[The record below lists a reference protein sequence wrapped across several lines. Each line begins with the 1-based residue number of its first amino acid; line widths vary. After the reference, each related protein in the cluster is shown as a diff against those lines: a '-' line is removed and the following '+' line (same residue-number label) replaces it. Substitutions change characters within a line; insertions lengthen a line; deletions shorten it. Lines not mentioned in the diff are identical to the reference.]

1 MFSFKR
7 LERLLILRR
16 SVQCGSASYLLRK
29 IGFHGPLHWSPFVAG
44 KYSLVGYKYAT
55 YNPLYF

>member
-1 MFSFKR
+1 MFTFKK
-7 LERLLILRR
+7 LER
-16 SVQCGSASYLLRK
+16 CGFASYLLRQ
-29 IGFHGPLHWSPFVAG
+29 IGFHGPLHWSPFVA